1 MKLKILLQDPF
12 DSSQLPRSNACV
24 SETFLLPRRIL
35 GPIRIAV
42 VHMSKTVYMAAPTFP
57 IRPDSF
63 DMFSAQLEADR
74 FMTCKNT

>member
-42 VHMSKTVYMAAPTFP
+42 VHMSKTVPTFP